1 MDEKSCVRNSLVSVV
16 TNLFLMNIF
25 KKKTKKVANDVTQ
38 TEIVNKVGKGS
49 LFMKTIGMISSAN
62 TNPTMD
68 NTEITQMTTMNSP
81 DILRSKGASK
91 VSKSR
96 GGDLKSTDAKGN
108 AFKADTGGTSGSRS
122 GVAKLNVVEGKSK
135 GSRSRAG
142 KAVVERPP
150 SIRLNA
156 VNGSTTSGIIDIP
169 ASVDSQMKRKTY
181 VESDQ
186 KKEIDDTR
194 SSIPTAS
201 KIPATIKPPSS
212 TVVTNNLNSNST
224 NNTKEIFWEVN
235 MM

>member
-1 MDEKSCVRNSLVSVV
+1 
-16 TNLFLMNIF
+16 MNIF

-68 NTEITQMTTMNSP
+68 NTEITQMTTINSP
-81 DILRSKGASK
+81 DIPRTKSATKA
-91 VSKSR
+91 SKSR
-96 GGDLKSTDAKGN
+96 GGDLKNSDAKGN
-108 AFKADTGGTSGSRS
+108 TFKTDTGGTSGSRS
-122 GVAKLNVVEGKSK
+122 GAAKLNVVEGKSK
-135 GSRSRAG
+135 GNRSRAG
-142 KAVVERPP
+142 KAVVERPT

-156 VNGSTTSGIIDIP
+156 VNGITTSGISDIP
-169 ASVDSQMKRKTY
+169 ASVDLVSQMKRKNY

-186 KKEIDDTR
+186 KKEIDDVR

-201 KIPATIKPPSS
+201 KIPAAIKPLSS

-235 MM
+235 LMKLIHLNKREIF